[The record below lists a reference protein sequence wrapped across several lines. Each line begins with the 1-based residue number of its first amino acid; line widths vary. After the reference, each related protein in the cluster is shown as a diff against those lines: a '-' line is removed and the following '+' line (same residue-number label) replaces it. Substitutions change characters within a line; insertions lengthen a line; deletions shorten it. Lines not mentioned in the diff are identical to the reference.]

1 MSLPVTSTQSPPARS
16 LKTLLD
22 DQDETLFAWH
32 DGTVPAAP
40 SSANPFYDP
49 IKQLGP
55 WSDSVEDCL
64 KSERD
69 RAFAK
74 PCRLPCSSRF
84 WSRRLEAFDDV
95 ASNEPIKHFVCER
108 VKTLVAKLA
117 PVDPPIRRSHW
128 DRLSVELK
136 DKIVGHVSP
145 KIASVLNRL

>member
-64 KSERD
+64 KSE
-69 RAFAK
+69 
-74 PCRLPCSSRF
+74 P
-84 WSRRLEAFDDV
+84 FDDV